1 VIIATPTPEDRT
13 RKIVVMRLLVAFAIA
28 TKLHLR
34 DEPVDDEL
42 RELIPA
48 SQPFRI
54 VNPNNTPLDIA
65 FWVGD
70 YLQQQ
75 YQRHCLNAHQLE
87 TMQKLLDSLVDSLGG
102 CERIL
107 RTPMPLAYAIHLKQL
122 LLIYCLL
129 LPFQLVQSL
138 HWLTGLVV
146 ALISFTLLGIEE
158 IGVEIENPFG
168 YDDNDLPLNR
178 LCASMRHN
186 LEDLMNLTPSIDNI
200 NANIQQENAQDFSQN
215 KD

>member
-1 VIIATPTPEDRT
+1 VIIATPTPEDHA

-42 RELIPA
+42 QKSIPA

-54 VNPNNTPLDIA
+54 VNPNNPPLDIA

-75 YQRHCLNAHQLE
+75 YQHHCLNAHQLE

-138 HWLTGLVV
+138 HWFTGLIV

-168 YDDNDLPLNR
+168 YDANDLPLDR

-186 LEDLMNLTPSIDNI
+186 LEDLMNLTPSITTRNTPE
-200 NANIQQENAQDFSQN
+200 QQEKA
-215 KD
+215 